1 MLATSL
7 VALVV
12 QVLFQFIAGW
22 YLSRAYVGDPAQAH
36 AKMQAI
42 LSGPLHA
49 FVAGFHYWGSLIL
62 ILHSFLHLV
71 AMLFAAWY
79 RPPHHWRW
87 IASLAIFGCAFLF
100 QVTGNLLPFDK
111 HGVQTAAV
119 EGGIA
124 AGMPMMGPQVA
135 AIIMGG
141 EPSFTE
147 NTLGA
152 WYLAHRLLIP
162 LALVL
167 GVLGALIVQF
177 GRRDVKENRILI
189 WVPLL
194 IPIALAMAL
203 PTPLGAAATADD
215 YNRFGAQVSWYTWP
229 LHGSLEAFSKLG
241 PSLGWIGTGVVPGLF
256 VAFLLSLPLIS
267 KRVAHSG
274 IKIVFGVF
282 MLFFLGAGLFFG
294 GSFAPL
300 TGTRDPI
307 LAQEPVKNPVDKT
320 PAAPID
326 QLLASRGKEAFNAE
340 GCAGCH
346 GTDGKKA
353 AGGPVLTNIYKE
365 HSDVEWYVAF
375 IKEPK
380 SKKPGSTMPG
390 FPNLGDEKLKAIAE
404 FLRGPH

>member
-22 YLSRAYVGDPAQAH
+22 YLSRAYVADPAVAH

-62 ILHSFLHLV
+62 ILHSFLHLA

-124 AGMPMMGPQVA
+124 AGMPVMGPQVA
-135 AIIMGG
+135 SIIMGG
-141 EPSFTE
+141 ESSFTDA
-147 NTLGA
+147 TLGA

-167 GVLGALIVQF
+167 GVLGALIVHF
-177 GRRDVKENRILI
+177 GRRDIRENRILI

-194 IPIALAMAL
+194 VPIVLALTIA
-203 PTPLGAAATADD
+203 TPLGAAATAED
-215 YNRFGAQVSWYTWP
+215 YNKFGAQVSWYTWP

-256 VAFLLSLPLIS
+256 VGFLVLLPLIS
-267 KRVAHSG
+267 KKVAHSG
-274 IKIVFGVF
+274 VKIVFGVF
-282 MLFFLGAGLFFG
+282 LLFFVGTGLIFG

-307 LAQEPVKNPVDKT
+307 VAQAPPDNGPKTTAVTIDAALAAKGREY
-320 PAAPID
+320 
-326 QLLASRGKEAFNAE
+326 FNNE

-353 AGGPVLTNIYKE
+353 AGGPVLDNIHKE
-365 HSDVEWYVAF
+365 HSDIEWYVAF

-390 FPNLGDEKLKAIAE
+390 FPDLGDEKLKAMAE